1 MALVNPQIA
10 MSYRP
15 TVEYQPRNAL
25 AEYAQ
30 IQQIMGGQR
39 QAELAQY
46 QLEAARRADQ
56 SASIQNELYARHFDP
71 ETGAINVAA
80 FAAEAA
86 KRGQGGILPG
96 FFKTEAERQTA
107 AQALRKSKVETETA
121 EFGLQQKKFRQAWEN
136 AGAADTPQLAIE
148 QLTKAVRNGEIDMTS
163 ASQQINQLQN
173 MQPDQY
179 RQWRISKIA
188 QFLDAKDRVAMMQP
202 KIARQES
209 GGEIV
214 SFQDNPALPGY
225 GLPAAGIPRIVKTAT
240 IGETTAQG
248 QLGVSQGQL
257 AVSQQRLAFDKQ
269 KLEWEQA
276 NPGNTIQQLDD
287 GRMVAINNR
296 TGVAKPVT
304 MGELNAPVKGSTIAE
319 RRLAFDQQKF
329 AYERANPGY
338 ELKESGDGTIY
349 AVNKKTLQATPVTI
363 GAGPNALAPAPG
375 AANALVPGAAPGA
388 APAAAPSA
396 PTPAV
401 SAAPG
406 AVTSGTPLKGKGKEL
421 AVTEQQASYNVGRIL
436 DAAKEINAVVQ
447 KDPDAFK
454 PGALEAVSSSMGAAG
469 AANAARNAQ
478 RQIVY
483 GAQRDALDAMLY
495 LATGAAYNREQLEG
509 QMAAYMPAYT
519 DKPEAV
525 DAKRARM
532 LGLIQNAKVRA
543 GKAWTPELEKSLSVL
558 MQPSSAANV
567 PVAPKVGEVR
577 EGYRFKGGNPAD
589 QKNWEKQ

>member
-15 TVEYQPRNAL
+15 TTEYQPRNAL

-71 ETGAINVAA
+71 ETGAINAAA

-121 EFGLQQKKFRQAWEN
+121 ELGLQQKKFRQAWEN

-248 QLGVSQGQL
+248 QLTL
-257 AVSQQRLAFDKQ
+257 AQQRLA
-269 KLEWEQA
+269 WEQA
-276 NPGNTIQQLDD
+276 NPGFEIKEGENGFLLA
-287 GRMVAINNR
+287 VNKR

-304 MGELNAPVKGSTIAE
+304 MGELNAPVKGSTTAQGQLTLAQQ
-319 RRLAFDQQKF
+319 RLAFDQQKF
-329 AYERANPGY
+329 AYEKANPGY
-338 ELKESGDGTIY
+338 ELKEGGDGTIY
-349 AVNKKTLQATPVTI
+349 AVNKRTLQATPVTVG
-363 GAGPNALAPAPG
+363 GAPNALAPAPG

-406 AVTSGTPLKGKGKEL
+406 AVTPGTPLKGKGSSLTETQSN
-421 AVTEQQASYNVGRIL
+421 AVAFGMRMADADATLRNLESSGVTSGGRIRGFVEGAL
-436 DAAKEINAVVQ
+436 TSLVPFQGEQLAQGAGAVVNTL
-447 KDPDAFK
+447 
-454 PGALEAVSSSMGAAG
+454 PGALGGPSAEQQQYAQAKLNFVTAVLRKESGAAISP
-469 AANAARNAQ
+469 AEFAN
-478 RQIVY
+478 
-483 GAQRDALDAMLY
+483 
-495 LATGAAYNREQLEG
+495 E
-509 QMAAYMPAYT
+509 
-519 DKPEAV
+519 DKKYFPQAGDSDKV
-525 DAKRARM
+525 VQQKRRARELAIQAM
-532 LGLIQNAKVRA
+532 KVQAGPGGKDIGVANDPNDPLGLRK
-543 GKAWTPELEKSLSVL
+543 K
-558 MQPSSAANV
+558 
-567 PVAPKVGEVR
+567 
-577 EGYRFKGGNPAD
+577 
-589 QKNWEKQ
+589 

>member
-56 SASIQNELYARHFDP
+56 SANIQNELYARHFDP
-71 ETGAINVAA
+71 ETGTINAAA

-107 AQALRKSKVETETA
+107 AQALRKSKIDTETA
-121 EFGLQQKKFRQAWEN
+121 ELGLKQKKFRQAWEN
-136 AGAADTPQLAIE
+136 AGAADTPQIAIE
-148 QLTKAVRNGEIDMTS
+148 QLTKAVRSGELDMAS
-163 ASQQINQLQN
+163 ASREINQLQN
-173 MQPDQY
+173 MPQDEY
-179 RQWRISKIA
+179 RQWRIGKIA
-188 QFLDAKDRVAMMQP
+188 QFLEAKDRVAMMQP
-202 KIARQES
+202 KIARQDA

-214 SFQDNPALPGY
+214 SIQDNPALPGY
-225 GLPAAGIPRIVKTAT
+225 GLPAAGIPRIAKTAT
-240 IGETTAQG
+240 IGDITAQG
-248 QLGVSQGQL
+248 QLTL
-257 AVSQQRLAFDKQ
+257 AQQ
-269 KLEWEQA
+269 KLAWEQA
-276 NPGNTIQQLDD
+276 NPGFEIREGENGFLL
-287 GRMVAINNR
+287 AINKR
-296 TGVAKPVT
+296 TGVAQPVT
-304 MGELNAPVKGSTIAE
+304 MGDLNKPVKGSTVAE
-319 RRLAFDQQKF
+319 RSLALAQQKF
-329 AYERANPGY
+329 TWEKANPGY
-338 ELKESGDGTIY
+338 ELKESADGTIY
-349 AVNKKTLQATPVTI
+349 AVNKRTLQATPVTI
-363 GAGPNALAPAPG
+363 GGASNALAPAPG

-388 APAAAPSA
+388 APAAVAPSA

-406 AVTSGTPLKGKGKEL
+406 AVAPGTPLKGKGKEL

-436 DAAKEINAVVQ
+436 DAAKEINAAVQ
-447 KDPDAFK
+447 KDPSAFQ

-509 QMAAYMPAYT
+509 QMAAYMPAFT
-519 DKPEAV
+519 DKPEALE
-525 DAKRARM
+525 AKRTRM

-543 GKAWTPELEKSLSVL
+543 GKAWTPELEKSLNVL
-558 MQPSSAANV
+558 LQPSSAANA
-567 PVAPKVGEVR
+567 PAAPKVGEVR
-577 EGYRFKGGNPAD
+577 QGYRFKGGDPAD

>member
-10 MSYRP
+10 LSYRP

-71 ETGAINVAA
+71 ETGAINAAA

-96 FFKTEAERQTA
+96 FFKTEAERQAA
-107 AQALRKSKVETETA
+107 AQTLKKTKAETESA

-248 QLGVSQGQL
+248 QLTL
-257 AVSQQRLAFDKQ
+257 AQQRLA
-269 KLEWEQA
+269 WEQA
-276 NPGNTIQQLDD
+276 NPGFEIKEGENGFLLA
-287 GRMVAINNR
+287 VNKR

-304 MGELNAPVKGSTIAE
+304 MGELNAPVKGSTTAQDQLLLAQQ
-319 RRLAFDQQKF
+319 RLTFDQQKF
-329 AYERANPGY
+329 NYEKAKA
-338 ELKESGDGTIY
+338 ELENILEELERGETGVD
-349 AVNKKTLQATPVTI
+349 TL
-363 GAGPNALAPAPG
+363 
-375 AANALVPGAAPGA
+375 
-388 APAAAPSA
+388 
-396 PTPAV
+396 
-401 SAAPG
+401 
-406 AVTSGTPLKGKGKEL
+406 
-421 AVTEQQASYNVGRIL
+421 
-436 DAAKEINAVVQ
+436 AKHV
-447 KDPDAFK
+447 
-454 PGALEAVSSSMGAAG
+454 
-469 AANAARNAQ
+469 
-478 RQIVY
+478 
-483 GAQRDALDAMLY
+483 
-495 LATGAAYNREQLEG
+495 
-509 QMAAYMPAYT
+509 
-519 DKPEAV
+519 
-525 DAKRARM
+525 KRA
-532 LGLIQNAKVRA
+532 G
-543 GKAWTPELEKSLSVL
+543 
-558 MQPSSAANV
+558 
-567 PVAPKVGEVR
+567 
-577 EGYRFKGGNPAD
+577 
-589 QKNWEKQ
+589 